1 LRKSGLSGK
10 VAGTVKTP
18 RDTTKTKALSDQ
30 KSGVIG
36 LISDTHG
43 LLRPEAV
50 QALQGSDLIIHAG
63 DVGDPRI
70 LEELRLLA
78 PVVAVRGNVD
88 TSAWSANLPQT
99 AVAQAGPA
107 LIYVLHDLNSL
118 DINPAAAGIHIV
130 VSGHTHKPVR
140 LEREGVL
147 YINPGSAGPRRFN
160 LPISL
165 ARVDLRATPLA
176 INFVELIP

>member
-1 LRKSGLSGK
+1 
-10 VAGTVKTP
+10 VKTR
-18 RDTTKTKALSDQ
+18 RDTPKSKALSDHTT
-30 KSGVIG
+30 GVLG

-50 QALQGSDLIIHAG
+50 QALQGSELIIHAG

-88 TSAWSANLPQT
+88 TNAWSANLPQT
-99 AVAQAGPA
+99 AVAQAGPT
-107 LIYVLHDLNSL
+107 LIYVLHDLNTL

-130 VSGHTHKPVR
+130 VSGHSHKPIR
-140 LEREGVL
+140 QEHDGVL
-147 YINPGSAGPRRFN
+147 YINPGSAGPRRFD

-165 ARVDLRATPLA
+165 ARVDLRATPWT
-176 INFVELIP
+176 IEFVELIP

>member
-1 LRKSGLSGK
+1 M
-10 VAGTVKTP
+10 KTR
-18 RDTTKTKALSDQ
+18 RDTPKSKALSDHLSDQ
-30 KSGVIG
+30 KTGVIG

-88 TSAWSANLPQT
+88 TSAWCANLPQT
-99 AVAQAGPA
+99 AVANVGPA
-107 LIYVLHDLNSL
+107 LIYALHDLTAL
-118 DINPAAAGIHIV
+118 DLNPAAAGIHIV
-130 VSGHTHKPVR
+130 VSGHSHKPIR
-140 LEREGVL
+140 QERDGVL
-147 YINPGSAGPRRFN
+147 YINPGSAGPRRFD

-165 ARVDLRATPLA
+165 ARVDLRSTPWT
-176 INFVELIP
+176 IDFVELIPRTR